1 MSHPSLCPSSL
12 MLIFPMISKNRARKI
27 ATSHCSWYFFSFI
40 MLYIRI
46 IYSAQVLPNVLITFT
61 FYIVKVL
68 PVFPQNMK
76 SVRDSYRKRK
86 SRKLALLSFPGVEI
100 FIFFPVHLIFFRK
113 NKKRERDRLLVY
125 GSLWIATI
133 IEIAFL

>member
-1 MSHPSLCPSSL
+1 
-12 MLIFPMISKNRARKI
+12 
-27 ATSHCSWYFFSFI
+27 

-86 SRKLALLSFPGVEI
+86 SRKLTLLSFPGFEI
-100 FIFFPVHLIFFRK
+100 FICFPVHLIFF
-113 NKKRERDRLLVY
+113 KKKQKEREGPLA
-125 GSLWIATI
+125 GLWIAMDCYNN
-133 IEIAFL
+133 